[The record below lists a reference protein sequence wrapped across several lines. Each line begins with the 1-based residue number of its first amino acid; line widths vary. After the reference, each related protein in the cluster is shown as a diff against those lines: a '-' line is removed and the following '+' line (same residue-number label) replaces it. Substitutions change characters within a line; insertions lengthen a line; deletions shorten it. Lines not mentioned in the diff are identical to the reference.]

1 LKTISCVIADDE
13 PLALELV
20 ETFVNRVPF
29 LDHKA
34 SFSNAWDLGEY
45 LETNKMDLL
54 LLDIEMPGLD
64 GITFLKSLKDVPSV
78 IFITAHRK
86 FAVEAFEVNAVDYL
100 LKPVSFDRFLAAIN
114 KLKPK
119 STNHTLDSIK
129 KTNHVTALFILS
141 DRKMIRV
148 NFDDIL
154 YIEAKGDYLKF
165 IVEDQK
171 PIISKMTLKNC
182 LSQIPLSMFTQI
194 HRSFIIN
201 KNKITAYT
209 QDKVQVGEDW
219 LKISRGY
226 KNNFNN

>member
-1 LKTISCVIADDE
+1 MNSIRCVIADDE

-20 ETFVNRVPF
+20 ENFVDRVPY
-29 LDHKA
+29 LSRKA
-34 SFSNAWDLGEY
+34 SFNNAWDLGEY
-45 LETNKMDLL
+45 LEANKVDLL

-64 GITFLKSLKDVPSV
+64 SITFLKSLKEVPSV

-100 LKPVSFDRFLAAIN
+100 LKPVSFDRFLKALN
-114 KLKPK
+114 KLKPQNIIGNEESHNK
-119 STNHTLDSIK
+119 AETDN
-129 KTNHVTALFILS
+129 LFILS
-141 DRKMIRV
+141 DRKMVRV
-148 NFDDIL
+148 NFNDIL

-165 IVEDQK
+165 FLENEK

-182 LSQIPLSMFTQI
+182 LTLIPSSIFSQI
-194 HRSFIIN
+194 HRSFIVNRN
-201 KNKITAYT
+201 KVNAYT
-209 QDKVQVGEDW
+209 NEKVQVGEDW

>member
-1 LKTISCVIADDE
+1 MNSIRCVIADDE

-20 ETFVNRVPF
+20 ENFVDRVPY
-29 LDHKA
+29 LSRKA
-34 SFSNAWDLGEY
+34 SFNNAWDLGEY
-45 LETNKMDLL
+45 LEANKVDLL

-64 GITFLKSLKDVPSV
+64 SITFLKSLKEVPSV

-100 LKPVSFDRFLAAIN
+100 LKPVSFDRFLKALN
-114 KLKPK
+114 KLKPQNTIDNEESHNK
-119 STNHTLDSIK
+119 VETDN
-129 KTNHVTALFILS
+129 LFILS
-141 DRKMIRV
+141 DRKMVRV
-148 NFDDIL
+148 NFNDIL

-165 IVEDQK
+165 FMENEK

-182 LSQIPLSMFTQI
+182 LTLIPSSIFSQI
-194 HRSFIIN
+194 HRSFIVNRN
-201 KNKITAYT
+201 KVNAYT
-209 QDKVQVGEDW
+209 NEKVQVGEDW